1 MCGLVEVLFPCSVTD
16 NQKQQNKKRINS
28 KYGADGLL
36 LSHNLRLNLCIYLLI
51 FVSRVME
58 NYAQCHWK
66 CFLYKR
72 KIKPMSSHRSK
83 WELSLRIH
91 WSDLSLAAA
100 FALVAVV
107 ACSSCRASVTVPLFH
122 PPWWSSF
129 IFPLWAQHHLGFV
142 VHRFRGSNTSRPDT

>member
-58 NYAQCHWK
+58 NYAQCH
-66 CFLYKR
+66 
-72 KIKPMSSHRSK
+72 
-83 WELSLRIH
+83 
-91 WSDLSLAAA
+91 
-100 FALVAVV
+100 
-107 ACSSCRASVTVPLFH
+107 
-122 PPWWSSF
+122 
-129 IFPLWAQHHLGFV
+129 
-142 VHRFRGSNTSRPDT
+142 